1 MVTFSP
7 ENIRAEV
14 EKFWTA
20 FTSKSTIQL
29 AEFYAHDSSVFGS
42 LSTRSEPGRLAATRR
57 EREYFGT
64 NSVLRASHGEI
75 EVTMLG
81 DQVAIACYTFQFH
94 AAKLGPGGAR
104 SAEEHIERGRATQVF
119 SLDYDG
125 QIRIFHEHLSL
136 PTRPD

>member
-1 MVTFSP
+1 MVTLSP
-7 ENIRAEV
+7 ENVRAEV

-57 EREYFGT
+57 EREYFGP
-64 NSVLRASHGEI
+64 NSVLRAGHGEI

-81 DQVAIACYTFQFH
+81 DQVAVACYTFQFH
-94 AAKLGPGGAR
+94 ATKLGSGGSR
-104 SAEEHIERGRATQVF
+104 ITEEHIEKGRATQVF

-136 PTRPD
+136 PTHPD

>member
-1 MVTFSP
+1 MVTLSP
-7 ENIRAEV
+7 ENVRAEV

-20 FTSKSTIQL
+20 FTSKSTVQL
-29 AEFYAHDSSVFGS
+29 AEFYAHDSNVFGS

-64 NSVLRASHGEI
+64 NSVLRASHGEV
-75 EVTMLG
+75 EVIMLG
-81 DQVAIACYTFQFH
+81 DRAAIACYIFQFH
-94 AAKLGPGGAR
+94 ATKLGPGGSR
-104 SAEEHIERGRATQVF
+104 SAEEHIEKGRATQVF

-136 PTRPD
+136 PMRPD